1 MEMEWMIEVQ
11 WMIEVKR
18 MLGVES
24 MMEDDMMMKVEWMME
39 VERIMDVERMVVMG
53 QGVFQHLQTALACS
67 QSMLHI
73 HLLCASCSLFLQV
86 DSAQA
91 C

>member
-1 MEMEWMIEVQ
+1 MTGVEMMTDMKRMTDVKKLTEVEWMIE
-11 WMIEVKR
+11 ER
-18 MLGVES
+18 T
-24 MMEDDMMMKVEWMME
+24 ME
-39 VERIMDVERMVVMG
+39 VDRMVVMG
-53 QGVFQHLQTALACS
+53 QGAFQHRRTALACS

-73 HLLCASCSLFLQV
+73 HLLCASCFLFLQV

>member
-1 MEMEWMIEVQ
+1 MEKMTDTQRMTAVRKLTKVKRTMLVKGMMEMEWMSEVQ
-11 WMIEVKR
+11 WMMEVKR
-18 MLGVES
+18 M
-24 MMEDDMMMKVEWMME
+24 M
-39 VERIMDVERMVVMG
+39 VMG
-53 QGVFQHLQTALACS
+53 QGAFQHLRTALACS

-73 HLLCASCSLFLQV
+73 HLVSASCSSFLQV